1 MAVLRPKSSLKAGL
15 QTRISRVFTV
25 CSSRFSVL
33 FGQNENC
40 WASSGLYR
48 NFAPPEQ
55 LAEQSPAG
63 MRIIDWGRM
72 APRSFTQSNPRLGRG
87 ARCAR
92 FHCVC
97 FFMGHRQAPASCMH
111 CQGNGAGAPFYAR
124 CSPMTALTAFIRF
137 AFRHCI
143 TALPRRIGGH
153 TQSDQESIPCD
164 ARMSDRSGSY
174 RPYIHTYPEHRR
186 DDIHH

>member
-97 FFMGHRQAPASCMH
+97 FFYGAQAGSCFVYAL
-111 CQGNGAGAPFYAR
+111 QGKRSWSSILLPMFSHDCFNCFYPFRVPVLYNSFT
-124 CSPMTALTAFIRF
+124 SP
-137 AFRHCI
+137 
-143 TALPRRIGGH
+143 
-153 TQSDQESIPCD
+153 DW
-164 ARMSDRSGSY
+164 
-174 RPYIHTYPEHRR
+174 RPYSK
-186 DDIHH
+186 